1 MNSKKTM
8 KKSSLDVFL
17 SHIPVLLVHLSGKK
31 ALYIDARENVNCTVD
46 SLKNQG
52 KILFL
57 SD

>member
-1 MNSKKTM
+1 M